1 MNYELTPID
10 AVLRNFGRNIVNL
23 QRLEQILKALA
34 SIQPLNGTFEK
45 IKNDIEKTRKKT
57 LGFTLGQAINVW
69 VDSLDESKSP
79 KALAK
84 DLFDITMCSS
94 FDFGLDSETK
104 VRHAEQLN
112 ELLIYRNGLIH
123 SGLAKVDFESE
134 SELKAISA
142 ELDLWNPKIIEQ
154 INFLSPI
161 LRAMASIKAEDFEVI
176 ESDDDLSGH

>member
-1 MNYELTPID
+1 MTLTPIIEATHFMKYELTPID

-79 KALAK
+79 KALAR
-84 DLFDITMCSS
+84 DLFDITI
-94 FDFGLDSETK
+94 
-104 VRHAEQLN
+104 
-112 ELLIYRNGLIH
+112 IYI
-123 SGLAKVDFESE
+123 SGK
-134 SELKAISA
+134 
-142 ELDLWNPKIIEQ
+142 Q
-154 INFLSPI
+154 
-161 LRAMASIKAEDFEVI
+161 R
-176 ESDDDLSGH
+176 